1 MKPIRFLF
9 SSPYSPL
16 TTPLKLAFI
25 LGLSLL
31 LMGCSTTHPALSDA
45 ISDNQQES
53 NQREAELSPSRLNL
67 PFSQSQSSP
76 GQFLPISGQA
86 EMAGELIQL
95 EVARTVQEQAMGLM
109 FRPALPDDRGMLF
122 LLDPPRSARFWMRHV
137 PVPLDMVFMLNGEV
151 KAIAANVP
159 PCTTPA
165 CPVYGPDTAVNQVIE
180 LRGGRASELGLQ
192 VGDQVTIEFLTP

>member
-1 MKPIRFLF
+1 
-9 SSPYSPL
+9 
-16 TTPLKLAFI
+16 
-25 LGLSLL
+25 
-31 LMGCSTTHPALSDA
+31 MGCSTTHPALSDA

-192 VGDQVTIEFLTP
+192 VGDQVTIEFLAPQ